1 MNGRCQRAQ
10 AIKRRRQIWDALH
23 PDNQRFDSVWD
34 ALEPGGKT
42 LSTRSEGGKFAAGND
57 GGGKGFAASTAA
69 AAGMTKQAINQ
80 HLARAEALGD
90 DLERIKGK
98 DQPATLP
105 LDPLAARHY

>member
-1 MNGRCQRAQ
+1 MGRTDVASG
-10 AIKRRRQIWDALH
+10 RRPSSGAGRFGNALH
-23 PDNQRFDSVWD
+23 PDEIQVAQVGSPES
-34 ALEPGGKT
+34 ATGYKQPPPQE
-42 LSTRSEGGKFAAGND
+42 
-57 GGGKGFAASTAA
+57 KGFAASTAA

>member
-1 MNGRCQRAQ
+1 MPRDGPNGRCQRAQ
-10 AIKRRRQIWDALH
+10 AIKRRRQIWEALH
-23 PDNQRFDSVWD
+23 PAEIQVEKVFPP
-34 ALEPGGKT
+34 EIGYGKPPQH
-42 LSTRSEGGKFAAGND
+42 EQ
-57 GGGKGFAASTAA
+57 GFAAATAT

>member
-1 MNGRCQRAQ
+1 MPRDGPNGRCQRAQ

-23 PDNQRFDSVWD
+23 PDEIQVEKVFPPESATGYKRPPPQ
-34 ALEPGGKT
+34 E
-42 LSTRSEGGKFAAGND
+42 
-57 GGGKGFAASTAA
+57 KGFAASTAA

-80 HLARAEALGD
+80 HLARADALGD